1 MSKSIVDS
9 RQSPV
14 VVGSRQSPLVVQPFR
29 AVSLAAALLI
39 ATALAAPSAI
49 AQDQRASMREVGKK
63 WQDAIVNVRV
73 SLKVRMSMGGR
84 EVQSMDDTLEAVAT
98 VIDPSGLTVM
108 SLSTLDPGAMMSRL
122 MGAAATGDQ
131 KMQIVSEPSDVRMRL
146 PDGREL
152 PATIV
157 LRDQD
162 LDLAFIR
169 PTTKPAAPLTAVN
182 LSDAARPA
190 ILEDV
195 VVLSRL
201 GRVGGWAPAAVLYS
215 VGAIIEKPRTFFVLN
230 GAAGTGTPAFLANG
244 KLVGLLTIRQ
254 IDPGRMSMFGMMGGT
269 DGAGMMA
276 VILPAADVLEIAK
289 QATTGK

>member
-1 MSKSIVDS
+1 MNTSVAGSRQSSAGS

-14 VVGSRQSPLVVQPFR
+14 RAPYAPVVTALL
-29 AVSLAAALLI
+29 LAAAL
-39 ATALAAPSAI
+39 AAPGAA
-49 AQDQRASMREVGKK
+49 AQDQRAALRAVGKK
-63 WQDAIVNVRV
+63 WQDAIVSVRV

-84 EVQSMDDTLEAVAT
+84 EVQSMDDTLESVAT

-122 MGAAATGDQ
+122 MGGAASGDQ
-131 KMQIVSEPSDVRMRL
+131 KMQIVSEPSDVRIRL

-169 PTTKPAAPLTAVN
+169 PTAKPAAPLTAVN
-182 LSDAARPA
+182 LSDTARPA
-190 ILEDV
+190 ILDDV

-201 GRVGGWAPAAVLYS
+201 GRVGGWAPAVVLYS

-254 IDPGRMSMFGMMGGT
+254 IDPGRMSMFGMMGGAE
-269 DGAGMMA
+269 GAGMMA
-276 VILPAADVLEIAK
+276 VILPAADVREIAK
-289 QATTGK
+289 QVTEGK

>member
-1 MSKSIVDS
+1 MRSLM
-9 RQSPV
+9 
-14 VVGSRQSPLVVQPFR
+14 GSVFFVTF
-29 AVSLAAALLI
+29 VSFVTSVSEATPQERAAL
-39 ATALAAPSAI
+39 
-49 AQDQRASMREVGKK
+49 REVGKK

-84 EVQSMDDTLEAVAT
+84 EVQSMDDTLESVAT

-108 SLSTLDPGAMMSRL
+108 SLSALDPGAMMTRL
-122 MGAAATGDQ
+122 IGAASPGDQ

-152 PATIV
+152 PAAIV

-162 LDLAFIR
+162 LDLAFVR
-169 PTTKPAAPLTAVN
+169 PTAKPATPLTSIN
-182 LSDAARPA
+182 LSDTGRPA

-215 VGAIIEKPRTFFVLN
+215 VGAVIEKPRTFFVLN
-230 GAAGTGTPAFLANG
+230 GATGTGTPAFLSNG
-244 KLVGLLTIRQ
+244 KLVGLLTLRQ

-269 DGAGMMA
+269 EGAGVMA
-276 VILPAADVLEIAK
+276 VILPAADVAEIAK
-289 QATTGK
+289 QAMTGK